1 MTYCKQCL
9 NKQQKINELE
19 EEISSLKNKLHY
31 QERTAKEGF
40 FGSSTPSS
48 KLPVKPN
55 SSTKQQRNRGGGKP
69 GHKGHGRSS
78 ICEQDADKVEKIR
91 IGNTCPDCGSVLE
104 DKGTRARAVID
115 CQPVRMKKVVYH
127 LERKCCPKCKKV
139 ISARPSGVLAKCLYS
154 NQLLAYVAVQH
165 YIYGNTLGQIE
176 KQTGI
181 GYSSLVDAMHQLSK
195 RLKDVPNALIKAYR
209 DSEVRHAD
217 ETGWRTDG
225 NNGYAWLFCTPK
237 ISIFRVR
244 KTRSA
249 SVPREV
255 FGEKPVP
262 GVLVADRYNGYNKMP
277 CSIQYCYAHLLRTVK
292 DLEKDFPENAEI
304 KSFVETLAPQL
315 ANAISLSAS
324 GGLDITDR
332 QFKRQAAKIKNEI
345 LNIVNRQA
353 KHPAIQKIQ
362 DIFREKADR
371 LYHWADDRNVPAD
384 NNLAERELRPLVI
397 ARKISFGSQSD
408 TGAKTREIL
417 MTVLHTLKKRTTDVT
432 SAFKSALDRLAEQGD
447 IDPYKSVFNFDSS

>member
-9 NKQQKINELE
+9 AKQQKINELE
-19 EEISSLKNKLHY
+19 EEITSLKSKLRY

-48 KLPVKPN
+48 RVPVKPN
-55 SSTKQQRNRGGGKP
+55 SPTGDKRNRGGAKP

-78 ICEQDADKVEKIR
+78 IREQDADKVEKIH
-91 IGNTCPDCGSVLE
+91 IGNTCPDCGSILE
-104 DKGTRARAVID
+104 DKGTKTRAVID
-115 CQPVRMKKVVYH
+115 CQPVKMKKVVYY
-127 LERKCCPKCKKV
+127 LERKRCPRCKKI
-139 ISARPSGVLAKCLYS
+139 ISARPPGVLAKCLYS

-195 RLKDVPNALIKAYR
+195 RLKDVPNALIEVYR
-209 DSEVRHAD
+209 DSEVKHAD

-244 KTRSA
+244 RTRSA
-249 SVPREV
+249 SVPREI

-262 GVLVADRYNGYNKMP
+262 GVLVVDRYNGYNKMP

-304 KSFVETLAPQL
+304 KSFVEVLAPQL
-315 ANAISLSAS
+315 TNAISLRT
-324 GGLDITDR
+324 LDITEK
-332 QFKRQAAKIKNEI
+332 QFKRKAAKIKNEI
-345 LNIVNRQA
+345 IDITNGQA
-353 KHPAIQKIQ
+353 RHPAIQKIQ
-362 DIFREKADR
+362 DIFREKSDR
-371 LYHWADDRNVPAD
+371 LYHWAEDRNVPAD

-408 TGAKTREIL
+408 AGAKTREIL
-417 MTVLHTLKKRTTDVT
+417 MTVLHTLKKTTVDVT
-432 SAFKSALDRLAEQGD
+432 GAFKSALDKLAEQGD
-447 IDPYKSVFNFDSS
+447 IDIYKAVFKFDSS

>member
-1 MTYCKQCL
+1 MTYCKECL
-9 NKQQKINELE
+9 NKQQKINDLQ
-19 EEISSLKNKLHY
+19 EEIACLKTKLRY

-48 KLPVKPN
+48 KIPVKPN
-55 SSTKQQRNRGGGKP
+55 SQKDCPRNRGGGKV
-69 GHKGHGRSS
+69 GHKGHGRTG
-78 ICEQDADKVEKIR
+78 ICEQEADTVQTIHLAD
-91 IGNTCPDCGSVLE
+91 ICPDCGGTLE
-104 DKGTRARAVID
+104 PKGTKPRTVID
-115 CQPVRMKKVVYH
+115 CQPVKMKKVLYH
-127 LERKCCPKCKKV
+127 LQRKQCPQCKKL
-139 ISARPSGVLAKCLYS
+139 ISARAPGVLTKCLYS

-195 RLKDVPNALIKAYR
+195 RLKEVPHALITAYR
-209 DSEVRHAD
+209 ASKVKHAD

-225 NNGYAWLFCTPK
+225 NNGYAWLFCTPE
-237 ISIFRVR
+237 ISIFRIR

-249 SVPREV
+249 SVPKDV

-262 GVLVADRYNGYNKMP
+262 GVLVVDRYNGYNKMP

-304 KSFVETLAPQL
+304 KSFVEALAPQL
-315 ANAISLSAS
+315 ANAITLRT
-324 GGLDITDR
+324 LDITDK
-332 QFKRQAAKIKNEI
+332 QFKRQAVKIKNEI
-345 LNIVNRQA
+345 INITNRQA
-353 KHPAIQKIQ
+353 NHPAIQKIQ

-371 LYHWADDRNVPAD
+371 LYHWTENRAVPAD

-408 TGAKTREIL
+408 AGARTREIL
-417 MTVLHTLKKRTTDVT
+417 MTVLHTLKKRVPDITA
-432 SAFKSALDRLAEQGD
+432 AFKSALDKMAEKAD
-447 IDPYKSVFNFDSS
+447 IDPQDAVFGFDSS

>member
-9 NKQQKINELE
+9 NKQQKINDLE
-19 EEISSLKNKLHY
+19 EEMNLLKAKLRY

-48 KLPVKPN
+48 KIPIKPN
-55 SSTKQQRNRGGGKP
+55 SQKEYQRNRGGGKP
-69 GHKGHGRSS
+69 GHQGHGRPS
-78 ICEQDADKVEKIR
+78 ISEEDADKVEKIT
-91 IGNTCPDCGSVLE
+91 IGNNCPDCGSTLE
-104 DKGTRARAVID
+104 QKGTKARTVID
-115 CQPVRMKKVVYH
+115 CQPVKMKKIVYH
-127 LERKCCPKCKKV
+127 LERKHCPKCKKL
-139 ISARPSGVLAKCLYS
+139 ISARPKGVLSKCLYS
-154 NQLLAYVAVQH
+154 NQLLTYVAVQH

-195 RLKDVPNALIKAYR
+195 RLKDVPNALIEAYR
-209 DSEVRHAD
+209 ASLVKHAD
-217 ETGWRTDG
+217 ETGWRIDG
-225 NNGYAWLFCTPK
+225 DNGYAWLFCTPK

-249 SVPREV
+249 SVPKEV
-255 FGEKPVP
+255 FGEKAVP
-262 GVLVADRYNGYNKMP
+262 GVLVVDRYNGYNKMP

-292 DLEKDFPENAEI
+292 DLERDFPENAEM
-304 KSFVETLAPQL
+304 KSFVEALAPQL
-315 ANAISLSAS
+315 ANAISLRT
-324 GGLDITDR
+324 LNITAK

-345 LNIVNRQA
+345 INITNRQA

-371 LYHWADDRNVPAD
+371 LYHWSDDRNVPAD

-408 TGAKTREIL
+408 AGAHTREIL
-417 MTVLHTLKKRTTDVT
+417 MTILHTLKKRTSDVT
-432 SAFKSALDRLAEQGD
+432 VAFKSALDKFAEQAN
-447 IDPYKSVFNFDSS
+447 IDHYKAIFSLDSS

>member
-1 MTYCKQCL
+1 MTYCKECL
-9 NKQQKINELE
+9 NKQQKINDLE
-19 EEISSLKNKLHY
+19 EEIVSLRTKLRY

-48 KLPVKPN
+48 KIPVKPN
-55 SSTKQQRNRGGGKP
+55 SQKEYQRNRGGGKP
-69 GHKGHGRSS
+69 GHQGHGRTS
-78 ICEQDADKVEKIR
+78 ICEEDADKVEKIH
-91 IGNTCPDCGSVLE
+91 IDDTCPDCGSTLE
-104 DKGTRARAVID
+104 DKGTKTRTVMD
-115 CQPVRMKKVVYH
+115 CQPVKMKKVVYH
-127 LERKCCPKCKKV
+127 LQRKRCPKCKKL
-139 ISARPSGVLAKCLYS
+139 ISARPPGVLAKCLYS

-195 RLKDVPNALIKAYR
+195 RLKHVPNALIEAYR
-209 DSEVRHAD
+209 SSEIKHAD

-249 SVPREV
+249 SVAKEV
-255 FGEKPVP
+255 FGEKTLH
-262 GVLVADRYNGYNKMP
+262 GVLVVDRYNGYNKMP

-304 KSFVETLAPQL
+304 KSFVEALAPQL
-315 ANAISLSAS
+315 SNAISLRT
-324 GGLDITDR
+324 LDITDR

-345 LNIVNRQA
+345 IRIVNRQA
-353 KHPAIQKIQ
+353 RHPAIQKIQ
-362 DIFREKADR
+362 DIFREKAER
-371 LYHWADDRNVPAD
+371 LYHWADDCNVPAD

-408 TGAKTREIL
+408 AGAKTREIL
-417 MTVLHTLKKRTTDVT
+417 MTVLHTLKKRSPDVT
-432 SAFKSALDRLAEQGD
+432 MAFKSALDKITKDDD
-447 IDPYKSVFNFDSS
+447 IDPYKTAFSLDSS

>member
-1 MTYCKQCL
+1 MTYCKECL
-9 NKQQKINELE
+9 SKQQKINDLE
-19 EEISSLKNKLHY
+19 EEIFTLKSKLRY

-40 FGSSTPSS
+40 FGSSTSS
-48 KLPVKPN
+48 AKIPVKPN
-55 SSTKQQRNRGGGKP
+55 RQKEHQRYRGGGKV
-69 GHKGHGRSS
+69 GHQGHGRGS
-78 ICEQDADKVEKIR
+78 ICEEDADKVETIP
-91 IGNTCPDCGSVLE
+91 IGDICPDCGSDLE
-104 DKGTRARAVID
+104 QKGTKARTVID
-115 CQPVRMKKVVYH
+115 CQPVKMKKIVYH
-127 LERKCCPKCKKV
+127 LQRKHCPKCKKL
-139 ISARPSGVLAKCLYS
+139 ISARPPGVFAKCLYS

-195 RLKDVPNALIKAYR
+195 RLKDVPNALIAAYR
-209 DSEVRHAD
+209 ASEVKHAD

-249 SVPREV
+249 SVPKEV
-255 FGEKPVP
+255 FGEKPVT
-262 GVLVADRYNGYNKMP
+262 GVLVVDRYNGYNKLP
-277 CSIQYCYAHLLRTVK
+277 VEIQYCYAHLLRTVK

-304 KSFVETLAPQL
+304 KSFVEALASQL
-315 ANAISLSAS
+315 ANAITLRT
-324 GGLDITDR
+324 LDITDK
-332 QFKRQAAKIKNEI
+332 QFNRQATKIKNKI
-345 LNIVNRQA
+345 INITDHPA

-371 LYHWADDRNVPAD
+371 LYHWAGNRNIPAD

-417 MTVLHTLKKRTTDVT
+417 MTVLQTLKKRVPDVT
-432 SAFKSALDRLAEQGD
+432 VAFKSALDKIAEKAD
-447 IDPYKSVFNFDSS
+447 IDPNKAIFSFDSS

>member
-1 MTYCKQCL
+1 MTYCKECL
-9 NKQQKINELE
+9 NKQQKINDLE
-19 EEISSLKNKLHY
+19 EEIVTLKSTLRY

-40 FGSSTPSS
+40 FGSSTPSA
-48 KLPVKPN
+48 KIPVKPN
-55 SSTKQQRNRGGGKP
+55 HHKEHQRNRGGGKP
-69 GHKGHGRSS
+69 GHQGYGRAS
-78 ICEQDADKVEKIR
+78 ICEEDADKVEKIH
-91 IGNTCPDCGSVLE
+91 IDDTCPDCGSTLE
-104 DKGTRARAVID
+104 DKGTKTRTVMD
-115 CQPVRMKKVVYH
+115 CQPVKMKKVVYH
-127 LERKCCPKCKKV
+127 LQRKRCPKCKKL
-139 ISARPSGVLAKCLYS
+139 ISARPPGVLAKCLYS

-195 RLKDVPNALIKAYR
+195 RLKHVPNALIEAYR
-209 DSEVRHAD
+209 SSEIKHAD

-249 SVPREV
+249 SVAKEV
-255 FGEKPVP
+255 FGEKTLH
-262 GVLVADRYNGYNKMP
+262 GVLVVDRYNGYNKMP

-304 KSFVETLAPQL
+304 KSFVEALAPQL
-315 ANAISLSAS
+315 SNAISLRT
-324 GGLDITDR
+324 LDITDR

-345 LNIVNRQA
+345 IRIVNRQA
-353 KHPAIQKIQ
+353 RHPAIQKIQ
-362 DIFREKADR
+362 DIFREKAER
-371 LYHWADDRNVPAD
+371 LYHWADDCNVPAD

-408 TGAKTREIL
+408 AGAKTREIL
-417 MTVLHTLKKRTTDVT
+417 MTVLHTLKKRSPDVT
-432 SAFKSALDRLAEQGD
+432 MAFKSALDKITKDDD
-447 IDPYKSVFNFDSS
+447 IDPYKTAFSLDSS

>member
-1 MTYCKQCL
+1 MTYCKECL
-9 NKQQKINELE
+9 SKQQRINNLK
-19 EEISSLKNKLHY
+19 EEIITLKSKLRY
-31 QERTAKEGF
+31 QERTVKEGF
-40 FGSSTPSS
+40 FGSSTSS
-48 KLPVKPN
+48 AKIPVKPN
-55 SSTKQQRNRGGGKP
+55 RQKEHQRNRGGGKV
-69 GHKGHGRSS
+69 GHQGHGRGS
-78 ICEQDADKVEKIR
+78 ICEEDADKVEKIP
-91 IGNTCPDCGSVLE
+91 IGDICPDCGSTLE
-104 DKGTRARAVID
+104 QKGTKDRTVID
-115 CQPVRMKKVVYH
+115 CQPVKMKKIVYH
-127 LERKCCPKCKKV
+127 LQRKHCPKCKKL
-139 ISARPSGVLAKCLYS
+139 ISARAPGVFAKCLYS

-195 RLKDVPNALIKAYR
+195 RLKDVPNALITAYR
-209 DSEVRHAD
+209 ASEVKHAD

-249 SVPREV
+249 SVPKEV

-262 GVLVADRYNGYNKMP
+262 GVLVVDRSNGYNKLRVE
-277 CSIQYCYAHLLRTVK
+277 IQYCYAHLLRAVK

-304 KSFVETLAPQL
+304 KSFAEALAPQL
-315 ANAISLSAS
+315 ANAISLRT
-324 GGLDITDR
+324 LDITDK
-332 QFKRQAAKIKNEI
+332 QFKRQATKIKNKI
-345 LNIVNRQA
+345 INITNRQA

-371 LYHWADDRNVPAD
+371 LYHWADDRNIPAD

-408 TGAKTREIL
+408 AGAKTREII
-417 MTVLHTLKKRTTDVT
+417 MTVLHTLKKRVPDVT
-432 SAFKSALDRLAEQGD
+432 IAFKSALDKLAEDDD
-447 IDPYKSVFNFDSS
+447 IDPYKTVFSFDSS

>member
-1 MTYCKQCL
+1 MTYCKGCL
-9 NKQQKINELE
+9 SKQQKINELE
-19 EEISSLKNKLHY
+19 EEITSLKSKLHY

-48 KLPVKPN
+48 KIPVKPN
-55 SSTKQQRNRGGGKP
+55 SPTGDKRNRGGAKP

-78 ICEQDADKVEKIR
+78 IREQDADKVEKIH
-91 IGNTCPDCGSVLE
+91 IGNTCPDCGSILE
-104 DKGTRARAVID
+104 DKGTKTRAVID
-115 CQPVRMKKVVYH
+115 CQPVKMKKVVYY
-127 LERKCCPKCKKV
+127 LERKRCPRCKKI
-139 ISARPSGVLAKCLYS
+139 ISARPPGVLAKCLYS

-195 RLKDVPNALIKAYR
+195 RLKDVPNSLIEVYR
-209 DSEVRHAD
+209 DSEVKHAD

-244 KTRSA
+244 RTRSA
-249 SVPREV
+249 SVPREI

-262 GVLVADRYNGYNKMP
+262 GVLVVDRYNGYNKMP

-304 KSFVETLAPQL
+304 KSFVEALAPQL
-315 ANAISLSAS
+315 TNAISLRT
-324 GGLDITDR
+324 LDITDR

-345 LNIVNRQA
+345 INITNRQA

-371 LYHWADDRNVPAD
+371 LYHWAEDRNVPAD

-408 TGAKTREIL
+408 AGAKTREIL
-417 MTVLHTLKKRTTDVT
+417 MTVLHTLKKTTVDVT
-432 SAFKSALDRLAEQGD
+432 GALKSALDKLAEQGD
-447 IDPYKSVFNFDSS
+447 IDIYKAVFKFDSS

>member
-1 MTYCKQCL
+1 MTYCKECL
-9 NKQQKINELE
+9 SKQQTINDLQ
-19 EEISSLKNKLHY
+19 EEISALRSKLRY

-40 FGSSTPSS
+40 FGSSTSS
-48 KLPVKPN
+48 AKIPVKPN
-55 SSTKQQRNRGGGKP
+55 SQKEHPRNRGGGKV
-69 GHKGHGRSS
+69 GHKGHGRAG
-78 ICEQDADKVEKIR
+78 IGEEEADKVETIHLA
-91 IGNTCPDCGSVLE
+91 GTCPDCGSTLE
-104 DKGTRARAVID
+104 QKGTKTRTVID
-115 CQPVRMKKVVYH
+115 CQPVKMKKVLYY
-127 LERKCCPKCKKV
+127 LRRKHCPKCKKL
-139 ISARPSGVLAKCLYS
+139 ISARPPGVLSKCLYS

-181 GYSSLVDAMHQLSK
+181 GYSSLIDAMHQLSK
-195 RLKDVPNALIKAYR
+195 RLKDVPNALITAYR
-209 DSEVRHAD
+209 ASEAKHAD

-225 NNGYAWLFCTPK
+225 NNGYAWLFCTPQ

-249 SVPREV
+249 SVPKEV

-262 GVLVADRYNGYNKMP
+262 GVLVVDRYNGYNKMP

-304 KSFVETLAPQL
+304 KSFVEALAPQL
-315 ANAISLSAS
+315 ANAISLRT
-324 GGLDITDR
+324 LDITDK

-345 LNIVNRQA
+345 INITNRQA

-371 LYHWADDRNVPAD
+371 LYHWADDRNIPAD
-384 NNLAERELRPLVI
+384 NNMAERELRPLVI

-408 TGAKTREIL
+408 AGARTREIL
-417 MTVLHTLKKRTTDVT
+417 MTVLHTLKKRTADVT
-432 SAFKSALDRLAEQGD
+432 IAFKSALDKLAEQAD
-447 IDPYKSVFNFDSS
+447 IDPYEAVFNFDSS

>member
-1 MTYCKQCL
+1 MTYCKGCL
-9 NKQQKINELE
+9 SKQQKINELE
-19 EEISSLKNKLHY
+19 EEITSLKSKLHY

-48 KLPVKPN
+48 KIPVKPN
-55 SSTKQQRNRGGGKP
+55 SPTGDKRNRGGAKP

-78 ICEQDADKVEKIR
+78 IREQDADKVEKIH
-91 IGNTCPDCGSVLE
+91 IGNTCPDCGSILE
-104 DKGTRARAVID
+104 DKGTKTRAVID
-115 CQPVRMKKVVYH
+115 CQPVKMKKVVYY
-127 LERKCCPKCKKV
+127 LERKRCPRCKKI
-139 ISARPSGVLAKCLYS
+139 ISARPPGVLAKCLYS

-195 RLKDVPNALIKAYR
+195 RLKDVPNSLIEVYR
-209 DSEVRHAD
+209 DSEVKHAD

-244 KTRSA
+244 RTRSA
-249 SVPREV
+249 SVPREI

-262 GVLVADRYNGYNKMP
+262 GVLVVDRYNGYNKMP

-304 KSFVETLAPQL
+304 KSFVEALAPQL
-315 ANAISLSAS
+315 TNAISLRT
-324 GGLDITDR
+324 LDITDR

-345 LNIVNRQA
+345 INITNRQA
-353 KHPAIQKIQ
+353 KHPTIQKIQ

-371 LYHWADDRNVPAD
+371 LYHWAEDRNVPAD

-408 TGAKTREIL
+408 AGAKTREIL
-417 MTVLHTLKKRTTDVT
+417 MTVLHTLKKTTVDVT
-432 SAFKSALDRLAEQGD
+432 GALKSALDKLAEQGD
-447 IDPYKSVFNFDSS
+447 IDIYKAVFKFDSS